1 MMKSALVTG
10 ASRGIGLAIAERFRA
25 SGYGVLAPGRAELD
39 LSSPESV
46 ERFFASTVP
55 IKVDILVNNA
65 GKNKVTSIADI
76 DADEWNDIF
85 TVNLTSALRLV
96 QAVVPHMKAVGGGKI
111 VNIGSCYAALAR
123 PGRAAY
129 SASKAGLQ
137 SLTRSLAVELGSSN
151 ILVNAVCPGFVET
164 QMTRTNN
171 SEAQLRE
178 LASRTA
184 LNRLAQPHEIAAL
197 VHFLTSDENTYITG
211 QSIVIDGGFSV
222 Q

>member
-1 MMKSALVTG
+1 MKSALVTG

-55 IKVDILVNNA
+55 IKVYILVNNA

-111 VNIGSCYAALAR
+111 VNISSCYAALAR

-184 LNRLAQPHEIAAL
+184 LNRLAQPHEVAAL

>member
-1 MMKSALVTG
+1 MKSALVTG